1 MTTATTTP
9 AATTQDILVHTEAAV
24 TTITLNRVDKKNSLT
39 RAMYSALAEAL
50 LQAQADS
57 AVHVVVLQGDLTVFS
72 AGNDIGDFLARSPA
86 SEGNDAPVMRF
97 LRAIAAF
104 PKPLVAAVCGPA
116 VGIGTTMLLHC
127 DLVYAGDN
135 AAFSMP
141 FVNLGLCPE
150 AGSSFLVPRLMGYH
164 RAAEA
169 LLLGEPF
176 MAEAALEVGLVNRV
190 VPPTECNAVAQAQ
203 ARKLAAK
210 PLASLVETKRLM
222 KKDLFEPVL
231 ARMAEEGASFGRM
244 LQEPSAREAFTAF
257 VEKRRPDF
265 SAR

>member
-1 MTTATTTP
+1 MYG
-9 AATTQDILVHTEAAV
+9 
-24 TTITLNRVDKKNSLT
+24 
-39 RAMYSALAEAL
+39 AMADALA
-50 LQAQADS
+50 QAGSDPAIRV
-57 AVHVVVLQGDLTVFS
+57 AVLQGHETVFS
-72 AGNDIGDFLARSPA
+72 AGNDIGDFLNQPPAGADSP
-86 SEGNDAPVMRF
+86 VFRF
-97 LRAIAAF
+97 LRGIAGF

-116 VGIGTTMLLHC
+116 VGVGTTMLFHC

-150 AGSSFLVPRLMGYH
+150 AASSLLVPQMFGYH

-190 VPPTECNAVAQAQ
+190 VPPTEANGVAQAA

-210 PLASLVETKRLM
+210 PVSALIETKRLM
-222 KKDLFEPVL
+222 KKGQQQLVL
-231 ARMAEEGASFGRM
+231 QQMADEGQSFSRM
-244 LQEPSAREAFTAF
+244 LGEPAAREAFGAF
-257 VEKRRPDF
+257 MEKRLPDF
-265 SAR
+265 SRI

>member
-1 MTTATTTP
+1 
-9 AATTQDILVHTEAAV
+9 
-24 TTITLNRVDKKNSLT
+24 
-39 RAMYSALAEAL
+39 
-50 LQAQADS
+50 
-57 AVHVVVLQGDLTVFS
+57 VLIQGDATIFS
-72 AGNDIGDFLARSPA
+72 AGNDIGDFLNAPPSTPESP
-86 SEGNDAPVMRF
+86 VFRF
-97 LRAIAAF
+97 LQGIAAF

-116 VGIGTTMLLHC
+116 VGIGTTMLFHC

-150 AGSSFLVPRLMGYH
+150 AASSLLVPQMFGYH

-190 VPPTECNAVAQAQ
+190 VPPTEANSIAQAQ

-210 PLASLVETKRLM
+210 PLSALIEIKRLM
-222 KKDLFEPVL
+222 KMAQQPALLE
-231 ARMAEEGASFGRM
+231 RMDVEGQSFGRM
-244 LQEPSAREAFTAF
+244 LREPAAKEAFTAF
-257 VEKRRPDF
+257 MEKRKPDF
-265 SAR
+265 SKV